1 MPITDDFLF
10 DIVDHYMS
18 EERQAEV
25 SSKIKSATT
34 GSIIFSTYYS
44 SAIVREVFVA
54 LCEKC
59 DVKFTEERSGNV
71 VRYRKL

>member
-1 MPITDDFLF
+1 MPTNFLF

-18 EERQAEV
+18 EERQTEE
-25 SSKIKSATT
+25 SSRIKSAEP
-34 GSIIFSTYYS
+34 GSIIFTTYAS
-44 SAIVREVFVA
+44 HTIVKEVFVA

-59 DVKFTEERSGNV
+59 NVKFKEEHSDNI